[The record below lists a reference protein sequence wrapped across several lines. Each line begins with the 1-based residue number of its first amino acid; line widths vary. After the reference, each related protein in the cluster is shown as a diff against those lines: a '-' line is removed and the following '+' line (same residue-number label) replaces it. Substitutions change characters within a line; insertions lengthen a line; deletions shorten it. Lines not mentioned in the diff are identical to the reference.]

1 VNIRL
6 RLSEKKY
13 AQLLALRQQAE
24 ALGQRRLVK
33 RIETVLWTIEG
44 QAADAIAVILGLS
57 ERCVQN
63 YVNVFIRKG
72 LASLQYRTSP
82 GRPAKLT
89 KTQKEKLQ
97 RFIDNG
103 PEAAGYD
110 QGCWTTGL
118 IQDLIWREF
127 KVEYNPY
134 YLAELLKNLG
144 YSYQKARFVSEH
156 LGDVAAEQKKWMQ
169 ETWPEILRLAREKK
183 AKILFGD
190 EMSCAQWGSLSYTW
204 ARRGHQPTV
213 KTSGKRKAYKVWGF
227 IEYFSGAF
235 HSMTQTGKLN
245 AAQYQ
250 RFLLQVLKHT
260 RGHLIII
267 QDGASYHTSQAMEQ
281 FFAAHAERLTVKQLP
296 AYSPDFNPIEYLW
309 RKLKKEATH
318 LRYFPTFEAL
328 VEKVDTKLRYF
339 AHLPSAI
346 LGLLGKYCENLGDEI
361 FSASAVQKQVAA

>member
-1 VNIRL
+1 MDIRISLNNKKQAQVLERL
-6 RLSEKKY
+6 R
-13 AQLLALRQQAE
+13 QAE
-24 ALGQRRLVK
+24 ALGQRRLIK
-33 RIETVLWTIEG
+33 RIEAVLWIIQGEV
-44 QAADAIAVILGLS
+44 AEVVANILGLS
-57 ERCVQN
+57 ERAVQN
-63 YVNVFIRKG
+63 YVSAFIRKG
-72 LASLQYRTSP
+72 VASFEYRHSP

-89 KTQKEKLQ
+89 KTQKEKLM
-97 RFIDNG
+97 RFIDKG
-103 PEAAGYD
+103 PEAAGFD

-127 KVEYNPY
+127 KVEYSPQ

-156 LGDVAAEQKKWMQ
+156 LGDVSAEQKKWMTQ
-169 ETWPEILRLAREKK
+169 TWPEILRLAREKK

-190 EMSCAQWGSLSYTW
+190 ESSFAQWGSLSYTW
-204 ARRGHQPTV
+204 ARRGQQPTV

-235 HSMTQTGKLN
+235 YHMTQTGKLN

-250 RFLLQVLKHT
+250 TFLKQVLKQT

-267 QDGASYHTSQAMEQ
+267 QDGARYHTSAAMEQ
-281 FFAAHAERLTVKQLP
+281 FFSAHTERLTVKQLP

-309 RKLKKEATH
+309 RNLKKEATH

-328 VEKVDTKLRYF
+328 VAKVDAKLRYF
-339 AHLPSAI
+339 AKLPSAI
-346 LGLLGKYCENLGDEI
+346 FGLLGKYCETLG
-361 FSASAVQKQVAA
+361 ASPLAHSR